1 VNTFDEAALDAELE
15 RDEGRLKRIYT
26 DTVGKVSG
34 GVGRNLTDVGFS
46 DDEVDLMYR
55 NDKVRTLAWL
65 DSNLPWWRDL
75 NDVRQRALINMAFNL
90 RARLLGFTNTL
101 AAIQA
106 NDWQKAHD
114 EMLDSL
120 WAKQVGER
128 ASRLASMILTGEA

>member
-1 VNTFDEAALDAELE
+1 
-15 RDEGRLKRIYT
+15 
-26 DTVGKVSG
+26 
-34 GVGRNLTDVGFS
+34 
-46 DDEVDLMYR
+46 MYR
-55 NDKVRTLAWL
+55 NDKARTLAWR

-75 NDVRQRALINMAFNL
+75 DDVRQRALINMAFNL

-106 NDWQKAHD
+106 SDWQKAHD

-128 ASRLASMILTGEA
+128 AQRLASMILTGEA